1 MLFKTDKAVVSMDGF
16 PLILLGVTLLAI
28 AYAMLKIRSKMQEV
42 TKAIDD
48 SFKTI
53 EDGVTKNLMGPRGAI
68 TKATTALDQG
78 YLTVKNGI
86 DISVLGPTGLLS
98 KSRYIMNYA
107 NTICIGLNNDITNGR
122 LILKNDIRKTTAD
135 IETILQN
142 AGDPLIEAGK
152 WLNDI
157 GNGID
162 IDIAGAH
169 PFYDLAQPFRDVGN
183 TVDGVG
189 DLCFDAKAKLVTADQ
204 KIILAE
210 NALNDMSLKVKSLG
224 GEIID
229 IRDYVDNAFTTNIN
243 DSMNNLKQ
251 LTDNV
256 KVVFSTLE
264 TGTQASVTNLKN
276 ANSYLDSLLNN
287 LFQKKY
293 IMGLFAAGIA
303 LILAGIAIGI

>member
-1 MLFKTDKAVVSMDGF
+1 MDGF
-16 PLILLGVTLLAI
+16 PLVLLGVTLFAI
-28 AYAMLKIRSKMQEV
+28 AYAMLKIQGRMKEV
-42 TKAIDD
+42 TKAID
-48 SFKTI
+48 SGFKTI
-53 EDGVTKNLMGPRGAI
+53 EDGVTQNLLGPQGAI
-68 TKATTALDQG
+68 TKTTTALDQG
-78 YLTVKNGI
+78 YLTVKTGI
-86 DISVLGPTGLLS
+86 DTSVLGPKGLLS

-107 NTICIGLNNDITNGR
+107 NTICVGLSNDITSGR
-122 LILKNDIRKTTAD
+122 LILKNDIRKTTSD

-142 AGDPLIEAGK
+142 AGDPLIDAGD

-169 PFYDLAQPFRDVGN
+169 PFHGLAQPFRDVGN

-189 DLCFDAKAKLVTADQ
+189 DLCLDAKAKLMTADQ

-210 NALNDMSLKVKSLG
+210 NALDDISLKVKSLG

-229 IRDYVDNAFTTNIN
+229 VRDYVDSAFTTSIN
-243 DSMNNLKQ
+243 SSMNNLKQ
-251 LTDNV
+251 VTDNV

-264 TGTQASVTNLKN
+264 AGAQASLTNLKN
-276 ANSYLDSLLNN
+276 ANTYLDSLLNN
-287 LFQKKY
+287 MFQKKY
-293 IMGLFAAGIA
+293 IMGLSAAGIA

>member
-1 MLFKTDKAVVSMDGF
+1 
-16 PLILLGVTLLAI
+16 
-28 AYAMLKIRSKMQEV
+28 MLKIQGRMNEI
-42 TKAIDD
+42 TKAVDAG
-48 SFKTI
+48 FKTI
-53 EDGVTKNLMGPRGAI
+53 EDGVTQNLLGPQGAL
-68 TKATTALDQG
+68 TKATSALDQG
-78 YLTVKNGI
+78 YLTVKNGV

-107 NTICIGLNNDITNGR
+107 NTICISLGDDITNGR

-142 AGDPLIEAGK
+142 AGDPLIDAGV
-152 WLNDI
+152 WLIDI
-157 GNGID
+157 GNKID

-169 PFYDLAQPFRDVGN
+169 PFQPIAQPFRDVGT

-189 DLCFDAKAKLVTADQ
+189 DLCLDAKAKLMLADQ

-210 NALNDMSLKVKSLG
+210 NALNDMSSRVKSLG
-224 GEIID
+224 GEIIQV
-229 IRDYVDNAFTTNIN
+229 RDYVDNAFTTNIN
-243 DSMNNLKQ
+243 STMNNIKQ
-251 LTDNV
+251 VTDNV

-264 TGTQASVTNLKN
+264 TGAQASVTNLKN
-276 ANSYLDSLLNN
+276 ANNYLDSLLNN

-293 IMGLFAAGIA
+293 IYALSAAGVA

>member
-1 MLFKTDKAVVSMDGF
+1 MLFSSDKAVVSMDGF
-16 PLILLGVTLLAI
+16 PLVLLGITLFAI
-28 AYAMLKIRSKMQEV
+28 AYAMLKIQNKMQEV
-42 TKAIDD
+42 TKAIDAG
-48 SFKTI
+48 FKTI
-53 EDGVTKNLMGPRGAI
+53 EDGVTQNLLGSQGAI
-68 TKATTALDQG
+68 TKSTTALDQG

-86 DISVLGPTGLLS
+86 DTSVLGPTGLLS

-107 NTICIGLNNDITNGR
+107 NTICIGLSNDITNGR

-142 AGDPLIEAGK
+142 AGAPLIDAGK

-169 PFYDLAQPFRDVGN
+169 PFYDLAQPFRNVGN

-189 DLCFDAKAKLVTADQ
+189 DLCFDAKAKLMTADQ

-224 GEIID
+224 GEII
-229 IRDYVDNAFTTNIN
+229 IVRDYVDIAFTQSIN
-243 DSMNNLKQ
+243 GSMDNLKK

-264 TGTQASVTNLKN
+264 TGAQASVTNLKN

-293 IMGLFAAGIA
+293 IMGLSVAGIA
-303 LILAGIAIGI
+303 LILAGIALGI